1 MHKHLTMLAVASM
14 MWAGPAHA
22 QESATSY
29 PSRPVTFVV
38 PFAPGGSTGLIAR
51 IIGQKLEQRL
61 GKPFVVDH
69 RAGGGGVIGVTAVAH
84 GTPDGYTIMMAS
96 STALAINPN
105 VRKSLPYDP
114 RKDITPIALIARMP
128 YVLVVNPDLPVHSVA
143 DLVKLAKDK
152 PGQLSFA
159 SVGPGTIHHLNAE
172 MFKSIF
178 NLSVVHVPYKGSA
191 PALQDVVGG
200 HVQFMFVDAP
210 PAKPLIEG
218 GKVRALGVTT
228 LQRVPAL
235 PDLKPLAEAGV
246 PGYDTASWHS
256 ISTAAGVPKE
266 IVNKLATE
274 IRAVMSEPDV
284 QKLLSNE
291 GAIPQLSPPPDE
303 FKKFVD
309 GEIVRWGGLVEKA
322 GILHSQ

>member
-1 MHKHLTMLAVASM
+1 MMKAVVLAL
-14 MWAGPAHA
+14 AGCLLGGAAHA
-22 QESATSY
+22 QESAAQY

-61 GKPFVVDH
+61 GKPFIIDH
-69 RAGGGGVIGVTAVAH
+69 HPGGGGVIGVNAVAH

-143 DLVKLAKDK
+143 DLVKLARDK

-172 MFKSIF
+172 MFKSMFGLDI
-178 NLSVVHVPYKGSA
+178 VHVPYKGTA

-200 HVQFMFVDAP
+200 HVQFMFSDAP
-210 PAKPLIEG
+210 PAKALIEG

-228 LQRVPAL
+228 LERVPAL
-235 PDLKPLAEAGV
+235 PDVPPLAEVGM
-246 PGYDTASWHS
+246 PGFNTASWHS
-256 ISTAAGVPKE
+256 ISTAAGVPKD
-266 IVNKLATE
+266 IVDKLAVE
-274 IRAVMSEPDV
+274 IRAVMSEDDV
-284 QKLLSNE
+284 KKLLSDE
-291 GAIPQLSPPPDE
+291 GAIPQVSPPPEE

-309 GEIVRWGGLVEKA
+309 SEIVRWGGLVEKA

>member
-1 MHKHLTMLAVASM
+1 MMKAVVLAL
-14 MWAGPAHA
+14 AGCLLGGAAQA
-22 QESATSY
+22 QESAAQY

-61 GKPFVVDH
+61 GKPFIIDH
-69 RAGGGGVIGVTAVAH
+69 HPGGGGVIGVNAVAH

-128 YVLVVNPDLPVHSVA
+128 YVLVVNPDLPAHSVA

-172 MFKSIF
+172 MFKSMTGIQMT
-178 NLSVVHVPYKGSA
+178 HVPYKGTA

-200 HVQFMFVDAP
+200 HVQFMFSDAP
-210 PAKPLIEG
+210 PAKALIES

-228 LQRVPAL
+228 LERVPAL
-235 PDLKPLAEAGV
+235 PDVPPLAEVGM
-246 PGYDTASWHS
+246 PGFNTASWHS
-256 ISTAAGVPKE
+256 ISTAAGVPKD
-266 IVNKLATE
+266 IVDKLANE
-274 IRAVMSEPDV
+274 IHAVMSEDDV
-284 QKLLSNE
+284 KKLLSDE
-291 GAIPQLSPPPDE
+291 GAIPQISPPPEE

-309 GEIVRWGGLVEKA
+309 GEIVRWGGLVKKA

>member
-1 MHKHLTMLAVASM
+1 MMKALVLAL
-14 MWAGPAHA
+14 AGCLLGGAAQA
-22 QESATSY
+22 QESAAQY

-61 GKPFVVDH
+61 GKPFIIDH
-69 RAGGGGVIGVTAVAH
+69 RAGGGGVIGVTQVAH

-143 DLVKLAKDK
+143 DLVKLARDK

-172 MFKSIF
+172 MFKSMF
-178 NLSVVHVPYKGSA
+178 GLDVVHVPYKGTA
-191 PALQDVVGG
+191 PALAGRGRRPCAV
-200 HVQFMFVDAP
+200 HV
-210 PAKPLIEG
+210 
-218 GKVRALGVTT
+218 R
-228 LQRVPAL
+228 RC
-235 PDLKPLAEAGV
+235 
-246 PGYDTASWHS
+246 
-256 ISTAAGVPKE
+256 AAGQG
-266 IVNKLATE
+266 ADR
-274 IRAVMSEPDV
+274 IRQGSRARRHHAWS
-284 QKLLSNE
+284 
-291 GAIPQLSPPPDE
+291 ACRRCRTCRRSPRRACRASTPRHGIRSRRPRACRRTSSTSSPS
-303 FKKFVD
+303 KFA
-309 GEIVRWGGLVEKA
+309 R
-322 GILHSQ
+322 